1 VVNRKASQ
9 IPLTIE
15 PLVSLFSGREVG
27 VDLLLSEGDRNFLR
41 LLLGCRYFLGDGSL
55 LSEVYGIVESQCAL
69 IEVKINKGI

>member
-1 VVNRKASQ
+1 M
-9 IPLTIE
+9 
-15 PLVSLFSGREVG
+15 G
-27 VDLLLSEGDRNFLR
+27 VLLSEGDRNFLR